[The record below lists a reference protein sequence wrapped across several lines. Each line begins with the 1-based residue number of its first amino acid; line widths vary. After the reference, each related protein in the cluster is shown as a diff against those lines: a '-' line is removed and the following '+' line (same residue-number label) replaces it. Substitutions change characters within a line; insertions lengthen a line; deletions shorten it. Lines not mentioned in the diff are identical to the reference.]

1 MIPKKQH
8 TCTMLFLFLPTL
20 IVGQVDYNITLLYF
34 LLCSAQDTIKGLSSI
49 RSDNYDAAGV
59 LGTEDVVVKYVSL
72 AQDPVGKT

>member
-1 MIPKKQH
+1 MIPKGQH
-8 TCTMLFLFLPTL
+8 ACSILFLVLPTL
-20 IVGQVDYNITLLYF
+20 LVGQVDCNITLLYF

-49 RSDNYDAAGV
+49 RSGNYDAAGV